1 MYGGGLCMDDIL
13 YYLTVVDLLG
23 VRGGGVCA
31 LCMDDLL
38 YYLTVV
44 DLLGGAGGG
53 GCKKLAFVLS
63 NTWCV
68 PRANS

>member
-1 MYGGGLCMDDIL
+1 MDDLL

-23 VRGGGVCA
+23 GGCA

-44 DLLGGAGGG
+44 DLLGDAGGG